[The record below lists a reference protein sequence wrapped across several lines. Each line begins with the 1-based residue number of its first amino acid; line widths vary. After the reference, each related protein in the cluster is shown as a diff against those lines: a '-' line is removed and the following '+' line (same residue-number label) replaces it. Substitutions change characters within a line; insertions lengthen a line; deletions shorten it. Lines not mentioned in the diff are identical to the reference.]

1 VGFCVHNTAAN
12 RGSTQPALSK
22 AWRFSCFFI

>member
-1 VGFCVHNTAAN
+1 VHNTAAN